1 LKKHRKCSQRS
12 EPTMKRTK
20 ARGPVQRDTK
30 EVMAEV
36 LGKLTGKLDAPAV
49 STSAKENRRGNTVG
63 PNRDRLTVGVDLGDR
78 WSQYCILGLEGET
91 LAEGQLRT
99 TQEDVREF
107 FQALTVAR
115 VVIEVGTHSAWVQD
129 VITEWGHEVLVANP
143 RLMEGSKR
151 RKRRAIASMPTSWH
165 DWGGWIR
172 SRCTRFGIAVE
183 KCARTWWCCEPG
195 MHWCRCGRS

>member
-1 LKKHRKCSQRS
+1 MKKRSKSSQRS
-12 EPTMKRTK
+12 EPTLKRTK
-20 ARGPVQRDTK
+20 ARGPVQRDAK
-30 EVMAEV
+30 EVLAEV

-49 STSAKENRRGNTVG
+49 STSAKENRKGKTVG

-99 TQEDVREF
+99 RQEDVREF

-115 VVIEVGTHSAWVQD
+115 VVIEVGTHSAWAPD

-143 RLMEGSKR
+143 RLMKGRSVASG
-151 RKRRAIASMPTSWH
+151 RAIVSMPISWRA
-165 DWGGWIR
+165 WGGWIR
-172 SRCTRFGIAVE
+172 SRCTRFGIAVGR
-183 KCARTWWCCEPG
+183 CARIWWCCEPG
-195 MHWCRCGRS
+195 TPWYRCGRS